1 QAGAVPAQ
9 DDSDAPQPNDDDA
22 RPVAPIPS
30 VNTDTWT
37 QRVAAGDFSSVVN
50 AAQSRGIEGVLTQA
64 SLVDLIALADAAR
77 YTGNGSLAQQA
88 LRAQRTRFGG
98 TSAARAAAFLMG
110 RIAEDQ
116 QHDGASALSWYNTYL
131 KEAPQGAFAAE
142 ALGRRLV
149 LLERT
154 AGAAAARD
162 SAESYLRRFPDG
174 PYARVAQQILS
185 AP

>member
-1 QAGAVPAQ
+1 M
-9 DDSDAPQPNDDDA
+9 D
-22 RPVAPIPS
+22 
-30 VNTDTWT
+30 
-37 QRVAAGDFSSVVN
+37 
-50 AAQSRGIEGVLTQA
+50 AAQQRGVDRVLSQA
-64 SLVDLIALADAAR
+64 ALPDLVALGDAAR
-77 YTGNGSLAQQA
+77 YTGNTALAQRA
-88 LRAQRTRFGG
+88 LQAQRKRFAG
-98 TSAARAAAFLMG
+98 SSSSRAAAFLMG

-116 QHDGASALSWYNTYL
+116 QHDGASALNWYNTYL

-154 AGAAAARD
+154 AGTAAARD